1 MIEFLK
7 KHCRPETIS
16 LAQQIADAGM
26 VIALSQRPNG
36 FNAKIA
42 AQRGRLMQVDITLS
56 PEQVHNRCSCGV
68 SGAPCEHAA
77 AALLAWEKRFPDSAQ
92 FFLNTKEEDLAPT
105 QPPITISRSSTPSL
119 ESLLLNLNQKKAG
132 LEVFVTSVNPT
143 LFTLEINITYE
154 KRKFSSSNFK
164 SLTETGT
171 GPAKLTIDHFDIDD
185 REIMNLLADL
195 PKEGRLWTVKA
206 SLLNRVLKLRQ
217 GRKIKLEGEIVQV
230 IADDLQAGLRRT
242 SENDGFAIIP
252 AFQLDTLVDVSE
264 FELFYLHD
272 GIWALLNHNLWKVN
286 DKLPYKT
293 MKKWFDDGKI
303 HLPRL
308 PEGDFILPLFEDN
321 KEIIKDQSL
330 QPRLILDWQDISIK
344 MDLFFDY
351 GDVQCRYNEET
362 YVIPCGSKTICRDR
376 NLESEF
382 IEAIEKMGF
391 VEENNYWWIAGFDKI
406 VAFAMA
412 WKENRLPLL
421 WNFSCSPSFQKALLN
436 NQVASLTVK
445 TENEGQQLIDVD
457 LKFRS
462 QDEHL
467 ITWNDLQKAV
477 QLDKEFVFS
486 EDGTLIRIENQ
497 LKETVAA
504 LPELNMTNRGK
515 VQFPRHHA
523 LLISTLLQR
532 FFDPNEKSSW
542 SGLYDMVNGQTA
554 DLSQL
559 DKSLTEMLRDY
570 QVDGLHWLINMKNAN
585 CGAILADEM
594 GLGKT
599 IQTLSMLASLD
610 KTEPCLIVCPSSLM
624 ENWQKE
630 AKRFTPDLKT
640 CIISGDST
648 ERKKVI
654 GERYEYDML
663 ITSYS
668 LLRRDMDLYSKVRF
682 DTVVLD
688 EAQQIKNHRSQ
699 SALSCRSLQ
708 ADSRLALTGTPLENS
723 AADLWSVFEFLSPSL
738 LGSKKNFEAAFK
750 EDQVNPKAQYIA
762 LKKLRPFI
770 LRRLKKDVLPQLP
783 PKQEQVI
790 EFKLSDQE
798 QELYKAIAENF
809 LQDILQDETAF
820 SKRRLDILSLITRLR
835 QTCSHPAL
843 LPEDF
848 KAQEIESSKF
858 KLFQELVEEI
868 RDSSH
873 RALVFS
879 QFTSMLSIMRDWLDE
894 QGIKYC
900 YLDGS
905 TKKRQDLVDQFNEDE
920 EIQFFLLSL
929 KAGGTGLNLTGAD
942 TVIHYDNW
950 WNPMVV
956 NQASDRAH
964 RIGQTRN
971 VNIIKLVAQ
980 NTIEEKIIQLQKTKE
995 KLFDQLVEG
1004 SLKSSSEL
1012 SENDIRFLLG

>member
-1 MIEFLK
+1 MIDFLK
-7 KHCRPETIS
+7 KYCRPETIS
-16 LAQQIADAGM
+16 HAQKMADAGL

-36 FNAKIA
+36 FNAKVA
-42 AQRGRLMQVDITLS
+42 AQRGRLLQLDITLS

-68 SGAPCEHAA
+68 TGSPCEHAA
-77 AALLAWEKRFPDSAQ
+77 AALIAWAKKFPESAEL
-92 FFLNTKEEDLAPT
+92 FLSTKEEDLAPV

-119 ESLLLNLNQKKAG
+119 ESLLLNLNQKKAS
-132 LEVFVTSVNPT
+132 LEVFVTVVNPT
-143 LFTLEINITYE
+143 HYKLEINIKYE

-171 GPAKLTIDHFDIDD
+171 GPAKLTIDNFDIDD
-185 REIMNLLADL
+185 REVMNLLADL
-195 PKEGRLWTVKA
+195 PKEGRLWTIKA

-217 GRKIKLEGEIVQV
+217 GKEIKLEGENVQV
-230 IADDLQAGLRRT
+230 IADDLHAGLRRIP
-242 SENDGFAIIP
+242 ENDGFAIIP
-252 AFQLDTLVDVSE
+252 AFQLDTIVDVSE
-264 FELFYLHD
+264 FDLHYLHD
-272 GIWALLNHNLWKVN
+272 GIWAMLNNNLWKVN

-303 HLPRL
+303 HLSRL
-308 PEGDFILPLFEDN
+308 PEGDFILPLFDDN
-321 KEIIKDQSL
+321 NEVIKDQSL

-351 GDVQCRYNEET
+351 GDVQCRYNEENF
-362 YVIPCGSKTICRDR
+362 VIPSGSKTICRDR

-382 IEAIEKMGF
+382 IEAIEKLGF
-391 VEENNYWWIAGFDKI
+391 VEDNNYWWVTGFDK
-406 VAFAMA
+406 VVSFAMA

-421 WNFSCSPSFQKALLN
+421 WNFACTPSFQKALLN

-445 TENEGQQLIDVD
+445 TENEEGQLIDVD

-462 QDEHL
+462 QDDHL

-486 EDGTLIRIENQ
+486 EDGTLVRIENQ
-497 LKETVAA
+497 LKETVSA

-559 DKSLTEMLRDY
+559 DDSLTEKLRDY

-624 ENWQKE
+624 DNWQKE
-630 AKRFTPDLKT
+630 AKRFTPQLKT

-654 GERYEYDML
+654 SERHEYDML

-668 LLRRDMDLYSKVRF
+668 LLRRDMDSYSKVRF

-688 EAQQIKNHRSQ
+688 EAQHIKNHRSQ

-790 EFKLSDQE
+790 EFTLSDKE
-798 QELYKAIAENF
+798 QELYKNIAENF
-809 LQDILQDETAF
+809 LQDILQDQTAF

-843 LPEDF
+843 LPEEF
-848 KAQEIESSKF
+848 KAKEIESSKF
-858 KLFQELVEEI
+858 QLFQELVEEI

-879 QFTSMLSIMRDWLDE
+879 QFTSMLSLMREWLDE

-905 TKKRQDLVDQFNEDE
+905 TKKRQDLVDQFNEDDS
-920 EIQFFLLSL
+920 IQFFLLSL

-980 NTIEEKIIQLQKTKE
+980 NTIEDKIIQLQKTKE